1 MTTPEE
7 LKAEIERLKRDNE
20 ALKKLKESQEA
31 DNAASVR
38 KLQELQTAAA
48 TRVNGTEKQ
57 HPNEI
62 VGVAYR
68 TPYPQETDH
77 GARQSAPFR
86 CWPRVPMLVIGCLIT
101 NLAAVGVAVAGR
113 GDVPWTPGD
122 KKPVGYPGT

>member
-48 TRVNGTEKQ
+48 AASRENCKEKR
-57 HPNEI
+57 HPNEMEKR
-62 VGVAYR
+62 GAYPHR
-68 TPYPQETDH
+68 
-77 GARQSAPFR
+77 
-86 CWPRVPMLVIGCLIT
+86 
-101 NLAAVGVAVAGR
+101 LAAPLEVVEAK
-113 GDVPWTPGD
+113 PGSH
-122 KKPVGYPGT
+122 